1 MRTWLS
7 LHNNSADFARLTEF
21 ATEFS
26 RQNKLPDEERARLLI
41 ILDELFTNVVEYG
54 YENAASEGHI
64 DVALSLRAGRLMIEF
79 VDDGRPFDPLAKP
92 PPDLDVPADE
102 RSLGGVGIAIVRAL
116 VDEIGYRWDGNRNR
130 LTLGRDVLRPPAI
143 R

>member
-1 MRTWLS
+1 MRTRLS
-7 LHNNSADFARLTEF
+7 LHNNSADFVRLTEF

-64 DVALSLRAGRLMIEF
+64 DVALSLEAVRLMIEF
-79 VDDGRPFDPLAKP
+79 VDDGRPFDPLTKAL
-92 PPDLDVPADE
+92 PDLDVPADE

-116 VDEIGYRWDGNRNR
+116 VDEIGYRWDDNCNR
-130 LTLGRDVLRPPAI
+130 LTLGRDVQRPPAI